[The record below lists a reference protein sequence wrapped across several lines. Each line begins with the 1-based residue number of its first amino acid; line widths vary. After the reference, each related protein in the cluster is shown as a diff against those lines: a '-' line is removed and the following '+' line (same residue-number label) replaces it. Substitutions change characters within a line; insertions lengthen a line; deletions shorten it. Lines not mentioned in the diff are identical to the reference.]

1 MAAQPPPA
9 VPQQAAPPT
18 APRKGGCFGGGCGG
32 CLLAIV
38 LAVVL
43 LGAPGYY
50 FFVVQ
55 PQAAIAAPAALVVIN
70 QPVDVNGNPG
80 IAGEALNPNDTVHT
94 GAGGHAAIQFPDGSY
109 VRMSPDTQVTLTSA
123 QLQKNGNLQSASV
136 AQRIGR
142 TFSSVEHLA
151 SGASFQGAGHS
162 VSAQVRG
169 TQFGRDP

>member
-1 MAAQPPPA
+1 MAIQPPPA
-9 VPQQAAPPT
+9 YTVPQQAGPPT
-18 APRKGGCFGGGCGG
+18 APRKSGCFGRGCGCGCGG
-32 CLLAIV
+32 CLLVVIV
-38 LAVVL
+38 AL
-43 LGAPGYY
+43 LLVGGSGYY

-55 PQAAIAAPAALVVIN
+55 AQAAIAAPAALVVIN

-94 GAGGHAAIQFPDGSY
+94 GSGGHAAIQFPDGSH

-142 TFSSVEHLA
+142 TFTSVEHLA
-151 SGASFQGAGHS
+151 GGAS
-162 VSAQVRG
+162 
-169 TQFGRDP
+169 